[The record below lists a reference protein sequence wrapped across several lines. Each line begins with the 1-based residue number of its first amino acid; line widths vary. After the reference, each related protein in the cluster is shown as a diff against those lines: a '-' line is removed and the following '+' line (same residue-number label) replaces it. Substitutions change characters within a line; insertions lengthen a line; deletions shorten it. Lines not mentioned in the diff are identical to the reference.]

1 MSILLSELKNCLLK
15 SKLFKDSF
23 WAVFGNGLGNCLL
36 LVAGI
41 IIARFLGKDLYG
53 EYGMVKTTMFHIASF
68 STLGLGFTSTKY
80 IADAVANA
88 PGNLRS
94 IIRTSIG
101 TTFGFSLFLCILL
114 LLFANPL
121 AIFIEEPGMAPA
133 FRALGFIIIFRAINT
148 ICAGVLAGYKSFKVV
163 GVNSVIAGAVLL
175 VSASI
180 LTYKFGLVGSFIALA
195 LSQLVNALLNFIA
208 VFKEYNG
215 TIDLHGGASITQ
227 DMLTFTIPVAIQEF
241 FYMLSTWGGTM
252 LLTKYASLG
261 EVGLWS
267 AAAQWYA
274 IIMFVPHLLLNV
286 VLSYLSGVSRDKNSH
301 SLMLKKM
308 LLINLV
314 CSFIP
319 FALVYSLAGFISS
332 FYGET
337 FVGLS
342 TVIRV
347 VTFSSVLTSLSN
359 VFHSSLLAAGK
370 NWLLLLLRAIR
381 DVLMILALWIVLKNG
396 IEHASL
402 AYAWIYVIAYVI
414 YFILL
419 TVSEIANKKKTPN
432 RELGKETV

>member
-1 MSILLSELKNCLLK
+1 MKINLSEIKKRLLN

-36 LVAGI
+36 LIAGI

-80 IADAVANA
+80 IADAVANS
-88 PGNLRS
+88 PGNLRG
-94 IIRTSIG
+94 IIRTSVG

-114 LLFANPL
+114 LLFADSL

-133 FRALGFIIIFRAINT
+133 FRALGFIIVFRAVNT
-148 ICAGVLAGYKSFKVV
+148 ICAGILAGYKSFKTV
-163 GVNSVIAGAVLL
+163 GINSVISGGVLL
-175 VSASI
+175 ASASF
-180 LTYKFGLVGSFIALA
+180 LTYKFGLTGSFISLA

-208 VFKEYNG
+208 VLKEYRIVG
-215 TIDLHGGASITQ
+215 DLQGEESIAE

-267 AAAQWYA
+267 AASQWYA

-286 VLSYLSGVSRDKNSH
+286 VLSYLSGVSRDQNSH
-301 SLMLKKM
+301 AQMLRKM
-308 LLINLV
+308 LIINLV
-314 CSFIP
+314 CSIVP
-319 FALVYSLAGFISS
+319 FVLIYLMSGFIST

-347 VTFSSVLTSLSN
+347 VTSSSVLTCLSN
-359 VFHSSLLAAGK
+359 VFHSSLLASGR
-370 NWLLLLLRAIR
+370 NWLLLALRAIR
-381 DVLMILALWIVLKNG
+381 DVLMILALWMVLKNG
-396 IEHASL
+396 VEHASL
-402 AYAWIYVIAYVI
+402 AYAWIYVIAYAV
-414 YFILL
+414 YFVLL
-419 TVSEIANKKKTPN
+419 LVAEVTNNGRQLQVKN
-432 RELGKETV
+432 